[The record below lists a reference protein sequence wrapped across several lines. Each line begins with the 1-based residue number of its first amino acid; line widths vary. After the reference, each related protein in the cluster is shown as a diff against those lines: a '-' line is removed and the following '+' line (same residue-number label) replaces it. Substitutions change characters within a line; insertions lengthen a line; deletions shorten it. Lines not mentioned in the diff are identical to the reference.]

1 MDRKLNDPSPVNNLA
16 DRLLIAVY
24 HFFCS
29 PPVNHLLTD
38 YERSCNQ
45 LRTIEE
51 IRAVFNGFPERNTAA
66 FSAGSNCFRR
76 VK

>member
-1 MDRKLNDPSPVNNLA
+1 MDRKLNDPSPVNNPA

-51 IRAVFNGFPERNTAA
+51 IRAVFNGF
-66 FSAGSNCFRR
+66 RR
-76 VK
+76 CAHREHRSPLWIPVRDE